1 MDTRVLCLFVVCV
14 CQTAVAN
21 EAPVGALCR
30 PKERLLMCGCPKTCK
45 DPAPDCKGVCRVGC
59 YCDEGEVRNDEG
71 KCVALADCPPI
82 KSAYTQDTT
91 EPRANNGECPVNEEY
106 RFCENCHRSCDN
118 PNPICP
124 AQCIRGC
131 FCKDGLLRNEQ
142 GKCVK
147 PEECKNVTTEP
158 NIKLRMTCNSNQVY
172 KQCETCEKTCSEPNP
187 KCPTPCVTGCFCS
200 EGFVKAPSGQCV
212 KLEDCP
218 KAEMSLGN
226 PQTPTIEDCA
236 PDEEYFSCGWCEP
249 SCSYPQPTCPHKMCT
264 TGCLCRPPL
273 LRHHS
278 GHCVEQKNCNAQKC
292 TQPGEE
298 YVCRYGC
305 EARCGPRRFCML
317 RARRC
322 VLGCH
327 CKLGLYR
334 ETATGLCVT
343 KDQCSND
350 TVTEVPISQNT
361 VISVFNYSEP
371 VWNQNVNDT
380 KEN

>member
-147 PEECKNVTTEP
+147 PEECKN
-158 NIKLRMTCNSNQVY
+158 
-172 KQCETCEKTCSEPNP
+172 
-187 KCPTPCVTGCFCS
+187 
-200 EGFVKAPSGQCV
+200 
-212 KLEDCP
+212 
-218 KAEMSLGN
+218 AEMSLGN